1 MARVFL
7 RLGCCQARLIFC
19 PVGWDN
25 QAMKENQVEFAP
37 AESEVCVNAL
47 FDLGNKFSEGVSSLV
62 SIRLRAQ
69 MPESKKIFDHIEEI
83 KTTFANGK
91 AHQDPRVSVPED
103 HVPLIKAALLAGRKR
118 EASEVEILSLRTNN
132 PSAKTEIRK
141 NLTNLETLLS
151 DRRFKD
157 VESLRIPRL
166 TDFLTIQEAEEALSG
181 RGQIDL
187 GERLFDEKFNILLS
201 PSLVADDMKKI
212 RLRCS
217 LRDVPM
223 SVAFVDIDD
232 FKHFNVEYTEPVV
245 DEIVLP
251 SFMSAL
257 EAHVFGRGYAYRQ
270 GGDEYLV
277 ICPNLTAGQ
286 TGLLF
291 SEFQEKL
298 QELELPGVSE
308 KISVSVGV
316 CTALP
321 ECELT
326 DRELV
331 RFASKAKQVAKE
343 RGKHRVVGYTG
354 PTYDQEPVD
363 LSVP

>member
-1 MARVFL
+1 
-7 RLGCCQARLIFC
+7 
-19 PVGWDN
+19 
-25 QAMKENQVEFAP
+25 MKENQVEFAP
-37 AESEVCVNAL
+37 AESEVCVKAL

-166 TDFLTIQEAEEALSG
+166 TDFLTIQEAEEALWG

>member
-1 MARVFL
+1 M
-7 RLGCCQARLIFC
+7 
-19 PVGWDN
+19 
-25 QAMKENQVEFAP
+25 
-37 AESEVCVNAL
+37 
-47 FDLGNKFSEGVSSLV
+47 
-62 SIRLRAQ
+62 
-69 MPESKKIFDHIEEI
+69 
-83 KTTFANGK
+83 
-91 AHQDPRVSVPED
+91 
-103 HVPLIKAALLAGRKR
+103 
-118 EASEVEILSLRTNN
+118 
-132 PSAKTEIRK
+132 
-141 NLTNLETLLS
+141 
-151 DRRFKD
+151 
-157 VESLRIPRL
+157 RIPRL

-187 GERLFDEKFNILLS
+187 GERLFDEKFKFLLS